1 MLFPNIN
8 PQGVT
13 EDAGMIGLV
22 IVVCGMAGS
31 MVGGIILDKTHAY
44 KATTL
49 AVYFMSFIGMVLYT
63 FTFRLE
69 SIGVVYFTSGLLG

>member
-1 MLFPNIN
+1 MSFPNIN

-31 MVGGIILDKTHAY
+31 MVCGIILDKTHAY

-49 AVYFMSFIGMVLYT
+49 VVYFMSFVGMVLYT

-69 SIGVVYFTSGLLG
+69 SIGVVYFTSALLG

>member
-1 MLFPNIN
+1 MSFPNIN

-31 MVGGIILDKTHAY
+31 MVGGIILDKAHAY
-44 KATTL
+44 KATTR
-49 AVYFMSFIGMVLYT
+49 AV
-63 FTFRLE
+63 
-69 SIGVVYFTSGLLG
+69 

>member
-49 AVYFMSFIGMVLYT
+49 GVYFMSFIGMVLYT